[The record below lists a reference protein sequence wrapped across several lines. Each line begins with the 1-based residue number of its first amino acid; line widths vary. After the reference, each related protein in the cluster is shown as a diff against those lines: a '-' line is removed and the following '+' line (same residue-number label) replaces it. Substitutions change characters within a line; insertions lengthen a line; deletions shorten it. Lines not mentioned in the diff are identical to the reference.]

1 MVVNVPRLSTD
12 RPTISTRTL
21 QRKKQETNLSPPES
35 PIVVDRAVDA
45 PRDGAEPPK
54 VSNDGERN
62 KRKGDRLCAFREA
75 AGREDEVVE
84 HVCGH
89 EDGKV
94 ERRELKVAAGKT

>member
-1 MVVNVPRLSTD
+1 MFHDYQPTD
-12 RPTISTRTL
+12 RPSAHGRFKE
-21 QRKKQETNLSPPES
+21 KKRETNLSPPES

-54 VSNDGERN
+54 VGDDGERN

-94 ERRELKVAAGKT
+94 ERRKLKVAASET